1 MGEAEGVDDVP
12 VHLLL
17 TAVLAPMFPVSVI
30 TAGYAAYV
38 SWRRRDYVFLVGSV
52 ACVVLA
58 AVRNVFVGAVAA
70 VVVST
75 LYYVV
80 GRRLPRGVEGVL
92 WVAAGLSLAS
102 TYFMMGAW
110 GLPEYVAGF
119 RAWWSGSTSSSS
131 LIPAHF
137 VLAFTSLSVT
147 YTSGLK
153 VRGGRWGAVA
163 DYLRENPGAVPVI
176 AFMALLLTAAAWLAM
191 GLEGVANKAAELAYY
206 FLVAGVALQLYAALK
221 EGGEGSRDGGE
232 G

>member
-1 MGEAEGVDDVP
+1 MSEAEGVDEVP
-12 VHLLL
+12 TYLLL

-38 SWRRRDYVFLVGSV
+38 SWRRRDYAFLAGSV

-70 VVVST
+70 VVVSA

-80 GRRLPRGVEGVL
+80 GRRLPKGVERIL

-119 RAWWSGSTSSSS
+119 RAWWSGVAKHSS

-137 VLAFTSLSVT
+137 VLAFTSLAVA
-147 YTSGLK
+147 YTSDLK
-153 VRGGRWGAVA
+153 AGGGRWGALA
-163 DYLRENPGAVPVI
+163 DYLRENPGAVPVA
-176 AFMALLLTAAAWLAM
+176 AFMVLLVTAAAWLAA
-191 GLEGVANKAAELAYY
+191 GFEAAANKAAELAYY

-221 EGGEGSRDGGE
+221 EGGEGDGEE